1 MKEGTIDLWDRK
13 DGKVKVIITDLL
25 KLHPYTGKGN
35 RSTVSLFDFDGN
47 YRCRIDHI
55 QSDKN
60 LVGDIL
66 EALEVDDRFK
76 NFKLAFDKDIKMYEF
91 SINEHGNMPYRSYN
105 TNSVT
110 AVINTTFDALI
121 SMRYMPNN
129 GGYAVTKD
137 NEKY

>member
-1 MKEGTIDLWDRK
+1 MKEGTIDLWDKK

-35 RSTVSLFDFDGN
+35 RSPVSLFDFDGN
-47 YRCRIDHI
+47 YRCRIHHM
-55 QSDKN
+55 QSDMN

-76 NFKLAFDKDIKMYEF
+76 NFKLEFDKDIKMYEF
-91 SINEHGNMPYRSYN
+91 SINERGNMTHRSYN
-105 TNSVT
+105 TNIVM

-121 SMRYMPNN
+121 SMRYMSNN
-129 GGYAVTKD
+129 ET
-137 NEKY
+137 E